1 MNLNKEKRAD
11 PKPRSDFKNVDKK
24 IPHFSNYDDVVLR
37 PRVNRVEDLNKLAD
51 EIKSTPTAIVNF
63 LVDVGLECFERSIPK
78 LKDEI
83 KKTVN
88 KKLQNLIK

>member
-11 PKPRSDFKNVDKK
+11 PKARSDFKNVEKE
-24 IPHFSNYDDVVLR
+24 IPHFSNYSDQVLR
-37 PRVNRVEDLNKLAD
+37 PRINRADDLKKLAD

-63 LVDVGLECFERSIPK
+63 LIDVGLECFERTLPK

-83 KKTVN
+83 KKTAE
-88 KKLQNLIK
+88 KKISKLLK